1 MAGTDHAP
9 YLLAL
14 RLAGRRVT
22 IIGGGTVAARR
33 VPALL
38 DSGADVVIISPE
50 LSPLL
55 AESAAAG
62 RVSWTQRGYA
72 PGDCAGA
79 WLVGACTSDPDVN
92 SAVADEADAAGIW
105 CVRADDAAASRAW
118 TPASGTAGDVRVGVL
133 SGEPRHSAEVRDAI
147 VGGLASGAIAPGAGN
162 APNIRDTPDAG
173 DVPGAGDAP
182 GARPPR
188 HRGVLPGVMSRG
200 GTRHPRLRGSV
211 ALVGG
216 GPGDPGL
223 ITVRGRELLGE
234 ADVVITDRLAPR
246 SLLSELSPDVEI
258 VDAAK
263 VPRGAAVA
271 QEHINALLVEH
282 ARAGRFVVRLKG
294 GDSFV
299 FGRGGEEILA
309 CLRAGIAVTVVPG
322 VSSAV
327 AVPAAAG
334 VPLTHRGIAQEFHV
348 VSAHVAPDDE
358 RSAVDWRALAAS
370 SATLVLLMATE
381 HLEAVADTLIRH
393 GRHARTPVSV
403 ISDGTLPSQRTINAR
418 LDTVARDCARA
429 GIRPPAVVVVGEVVT
444 ISEQISELCGGLA
457 GTPPWGTFVPV
468 SGQQSKEQ
476 VIPAARGSGPGGEGG
491 SGGSPPT
498 SGAVRHE

>member
-50 LSPLL
+50 LSPQL
-55 AESAAAG
+55 AEFAAAG
-62 RVSWTQRGYA
+62 RIRWTQRGYA
-72 PGDCAGA
+72 PGDCADA

-92 SAVADEADAAGIW
+92 SAVADEADSSGIW

-147 VGGLASGAIAPGAGN
+147 VGGLASGAIAPGAG
-162 APNIRDTPDAG
+162 
-173 DVPGAGDAP
+173 DAP
-182 GARPPR
+182 GGRPPP
-188 HRGVLPGVMSRG
+188 HSGVPHGVMSRG
-200 GTRHPRLRGSV
+200 GTQHPRLRGSV

-299 FGRGGEEILA
+299 FGRGGEEVLA

-381 HLEAVADTLIRH
+381 HLQAVADTLIRH

-403 ISDGTLPSQRTINAR
+403 ISDGTLPSQRTINTR

-429 GIRPPAVVVVGEVVT
+429 GLRPPAVVVVGEVVT

-457 GTPPWGTFVPV
+457 GTPPWGTFVPRG
-468 SGQQSKEQ
+468 GQQSSEQ
-476 VIPAARGSGPGGEGG
+476 VIPAARGSGPGREGG

>member
-1 MAGTDHAP
+1 MAGTEHAP

-22 IIGGGTVAARR
+22 IIGGGAVAARR

-38 DSGADVVIISPE
+38 DSGADVEIISPG
-50 LSPLL
+50 LSPQL
-55 AESAAAG
+55 AELAAAG
-62 RVSWTQRGYA
+62 RIRWTQRGYA
-72 PGDCAGA
+72 PGDCADS
-79 WLVGACTSDPDVN
+79 WLVGACTSDPGVN
-92 SAVADEADAAGIW
+92 AAIADEADAAGIW

-118 TPASGTAGDVRVGVL
+118 TPASGMAGDVRVGVL

-147 VGGLASGAIAPGAGN
+147 VGGLASGAIAPRPGEAQASPSRRSAALTGA
-162 APNIRDTPDAG
+162 A
-173 DVPGAGDAP
+173 
-182 GARPPR
+182 
-188 HRGVLPGVMSRG
+188 SRG
-200 GTRHPRLRGSV
+200 ETLHGGLRGGSV

-223 ITVRGRELLGE
+223 ITVRGRQLLWQ

-246 SLLSELSPDVEI
+246 SLLAELPPEVEI

-271 QEHINALLVEH
+271 QEHINSLLVSH

-294 GDSFV
+294 GDPFV
-299 FGRGGEEILA
+299 FGRGGEEVLA
-309 CLRAGIAVTVVPG
+309 CLRAGVAVTVVPG
-322 VSSAV
+322 VTSAV

-334 VPLTHRGIAQEFHV
+334 VPVLHRGIAQEFHV

-370 SATLVLLMATE
+370 PATLVLLMATE
-381 HLEAVADTLIRH
+381 HLQAVADTLIRH
-393 GRHARTPVSV
+393 GRHPRTPVSA

-429 GIRPPAVVVVGEVVT
+429 DLRPPAVVVVGEVVT

-457 GTPPWGTFVPV
+457 GSPPWGTFVPRGGQR
-468 SGQQSKEQ
+468 SGEQ
-476 VIPAARGSGPGGEGG
+476 VVPAARGSGRRGEGG